1 MNKPV
6 VNIITPL
13 EEEFYLLHDSIS
25 KPVQEKYAGI
35 TFISGL
41 LIDVPVVVARSGVGK
56 VNAALAAQIMI
67 DRFDAD
73 RLILLGVGGVIN
85 SNLHIGDVVISKDV
99 RYHDVDAIGLGFAL
113 GEIPF
118 LGVNTFEA
126 DQTLVEKAQQA
137 SIQSLFKLKYRY
149 AAMGES
155 YNHIP
160 KVVVGTVITGD
171 QFISGAGKKKQLI
184 KSFNGDCVDMEGAAV
199 AQTAYLN
206 NRQFVII
213 RALSDECENDA
224 EKDYYDFLNT
234 IAPYLLFEIAVNMAG
249 DLKVT
254 TIH

>member
-199 AQTAYLN
+199 AQTAYLTTAV
-206 NRQFVII
+206 VII
-213 RALSDECENDA
+213 RALSDERENDA